1 MTYIIL
7 YQRSTIRLVEKRVY
21 FLHLMTTVQISKKRS
36 TRKDQHTIFTVKSI
50 KILSRFL
57 RCPISPLLFHSN
69 FREAVYLK
77 REKIPLKIILPL
89 SDSKRTEGGGS
100 SQKYRKMGELGTQ
113 IWNSNF
119 ETNDNYFLPLLV
131 SMVPTH
137 VSIKYSTT
145 LQFSIILRNPFFKKK
160 K

>member
-1 MTYIIL
+1 M
-7 YQRSTIRLVEKRVY
+7 S
-21 FLHLMTTVQISKKRS
+21 TVQISKKRS
-36 TRKDQHTIFTVKSI
+36 TGKDQHTIFSVKSI
-50 KILSRFL
+50 KILNT
-57 RCPISPLLFHSN
+57 LLFHSN
-69 FREAVYLK
+69 FRKAVYLT

-119 ETNDNYFLPLLV
+119 ETNDNYFLHLLV

-137 VSIKYSTT
+137 V
-145 LQFSIILRNPFFKKK
+145 
-160 K
+160 

>member
-1 MTYIIL
+1 
-7 YQRSTIRLVEKRVY
+7 
-21 FLHLMTTVQISKKRS
+21 MTTVQISKKRS

-145 LQFSIILRNPFFKKK
+145 LQFSIILRNPFFLKKISYLSWRL
-160 K
+160 

>member
-1 MTYIIL
+1 
-7 YQRSTIRLVEKRVY
+7 
-21 FLHLMTTVQISKKRS
+21 MTTVQISKKRS
-36 TRKDQHTIFTVKSI
+36 TGKDQHTIFSVKSI
-50 KILSRFL
+50 KILNT
-57 RCPISPLLFHSN
+57 LLFHSN
-69 FREAVYLK
+69 FRKAVYLT

-145 LQFSIILRNPFFKKK
+145 LQFSIILRNPFFLKKK
-160 K
+160 SDI

>member
-1 MTYIIL
+1 
-7 YQRSTIRLVEKRVY
+7 
-21 FLHLMTTVQISKKRS
+21 MTTVQISKKRS

-50 KILSRFL
+50 KILNRFL

-69 FREAVYLK
+69 FRKAVYLK

-145 LQFSIILRNPFFKKK
+145 LQFSIILRNPFFLKKISYLSWRL
-160 K
+160 

>member
-1 MTYIIL
+1 
-7 YQRSTIRLVEKRVY
+7 
-21 FLHLMTTVQISKKRS
+21 MTTVQISKGR
-36 TRKDQHTIFTVKSI
+36 TGKDEHTIFTVKSI
-50 KILSRFL
+50 KILNRFL
-57 RCPISPLLFHSN
+57 RCPISPHLFHSN
-69 FREAVYLK
+69 FGKAVYLK

-145 LQFSIILRNPFFKKK
+145 LQFSIILRNPFFLKKISDI
-160 K
+160 

>member
-1 MTYIIL
+1 M
-7 YQRSTIRLVEKRVY
+7 S
-21 FLHLMTTVQISKKRS
+21 TVQISKKRS
-36 TRKDQHTIFTVKSI
+36 TGKDQHTIFSVKSI
-50 KILSRFL
+50 KILNT
-57 RCPISPLLFHSN
+57 LLFHSN
-69 FREAVYLK
+69 FRKAVYLT

-145 LQFSIILRNPFFKKK
+145 LQFSIILRNPFFLKKK
-160 K
+160 SDI